1 MNDGYG
7 WAFIVLLAE
16 AIGFF
21 LQDETRYMAKDRA
34 GIQDKIEQKSK
45 LKSGLRTRDLI
56 ALLSIV
62 VSLVLVIACIVY
74 IDEQASKAK
83 ITDKE
88 KVLGTALQDMPDPD
102 LEQVPVLPSIE
113 DMSQFKEQVDWV
125 INNPAELSARLN
137 GYSTTSFAWL
147 RKQLELDSAQG
158 PLPQYF
164 SVQDI
169 IIDGLAFG
177 TPTVVSGLLLNTRTV
192 TVKDSDEQWQWM
204 VIEAQDHQFIMLL
217 VPGHVQDYTIG
228 NPVKIVARSM
238 GLMKIPGHEDHWM
251 PLLGARNVYEPKETD
266 NEPDFGVISPTP
278 DLSTVNES
286 ELFTT
291 IDDERTVLELRPYF
305 YLLGKINLI
314 DSYDENVYENAVS
327 ANPISGKMHDNPSAY
342 RGQVFTVRGRVLDVF
357 TDDLVKRQK
366 PYNIEKVSRV
376 LLWALVKEKYQEQ
389 NTYTGEISE
398 KITHVRHTYELAVI
412 GDVGEL
418 SVGQIVEAT
427 GRFLKVHGIPM
438 DRSSNRDRVFGKLQS
453 DNFYSKM
460 FVVPSLSI
468 IPEAEENLWVKI
480 TLAVILASFFLCVL
494 WLYAIDIRNSE
505 KYRKRSKRRMS
516 KSAQEKESDAGDNT
530 AADNEADS
538 ADKDS
543 AG

>member
-1 MNDGYG
+1 
-7 WAFIVLLAE
+7 
-16 AIGFF
+16 
-21 LQDETRYMAKDRA
+21 MAKDRA

-88 KVLGTALQDMPDPD
+88 KVLGTALQEMPDPD

-147 RKQLELDSAQG
+147 RKQLELDSKQG

-192 TVKDSDEQWQWM
+192 TVTDSNEEWQWM

-238 GLMKIPGHEDHWM
+238 GLMKIPGHDDHWM
-251 PLLGARNVYEPKETD
+251 PLLGARNVYEPKDTGVES
-266 NEPDFGVISPTP
+266 DFGVISPTP

-286 ELFTT
+286 ELFET

-314 DSYDENVYENAVS
+314 DSYDENVYENAVP

-357 TDDLVKRQK
+357 KDDLVKRQK

-389 NTYTGEISE
+389 NTYTGEITE

-460 FVVPSLSI
+460 FVVPNLNI

-494 WLYAIDIRNSE
+494 WLYVIDIRNSE

-516 KSAQEKESDAGDNT
+516 KPAQEKESDACDNT
-530 AADNEADS
+530 AADTEADS
-538 ADKDS
+538 AGKDS
-543 AG
+543 SG